1 MALELDYN
9 RSLRTLRNRSPE
21 QGAVTSTDAL
31 LGAYGRAA
39 TQQKLAEEES
49 AMNIR
54 GMKETVSNARADRR
68 SARQDARLALPI
80 TVAGVGVNALGTYEQ
95 RQAAKERERQLQE
108 EQDAWNS
115 FGEILHNYWD
125 EIEPRLRVEP
135 QQWPGTANG

>member
-1 MALELDYN
+1 MALELQYN
-9 RSLRTLRNRSPE
+9 KALRDLSNVSPEVRAVRSPD
-21 QGAVTSTDAL
+21 TL

-39 TQQKLAEEES
+39 TQQKIAEEES

-54 GMKETVSNARADRR
+54 GMKETISNAKADRR

-95 RQAAKERERQLQE
+95 RQAAKEREKQLQE
-108 EQDAWNS
+108 EQDHWNA
-115 FGEILHNYWD
+115 FGEILQNYWD